1 MPAPNRV
8 AAGSAKAGSATVAS
22 AVAGSATA
30 GSAAA
35 GSDAGVPRT
44 AGSVTLVGGGPGA
57 VELMTV
63 AAVAALKRADVVL
76 FDRLAPNKDLAS
88 LAPFATLIDVGK
100 RAGSHPVSQSGIE
113 DLLVEHALAG
123 QRVVRLK
130 GGDPYIFGRG
140 SEEVLACHRSG
151 VAVTVISGVTS
162 AIAVPAEA
170 GIPLTHRGMSHSF
183 TVISG
188 HAPLTENELAG
199 LTLLESTIVVLMGV
213 GTLPTL
219 TQGLLR
225 HGVPADLPVAII
237 ERGFSA
243 AQRTTVSTL
252 SAVLVD
258 AAVAGVASPAVLVIG
273 KVVRLAFSGD
283 AAAEDLVARAAE
295 YTVAA

>member
-1 MPAPNRV
+1 MTAQIFRTP
-8 AAGSAKAGSATVAS
+8 
-22 AVAGSATA
+22 GSATA
-30 GSAAA
+30 AAEAAA
-35 GSDAGVPRT
+35 SEAAASDAGVPRT

-76 FDRLAPNKDLAS
+76 FDRLAPNKDLTS

-100 RAGSHPVSQSGIE
+100 RAGSHPISQAAIE
-113 DLLVEHALAG
+113 DLMVKHALAG

-140 SEEVLACHRSG
+140 SEEVLACQRRG
-151 VAVTVISGVTS
+151 IAVTVISGVTS
-162 AIAVPAEA
+162 AIAVPAAA

-225 HGVPADLPVAII
+225 HGVPTDLPVAII

-243 AQRTTVSTL
+243 SQRTTVSTL